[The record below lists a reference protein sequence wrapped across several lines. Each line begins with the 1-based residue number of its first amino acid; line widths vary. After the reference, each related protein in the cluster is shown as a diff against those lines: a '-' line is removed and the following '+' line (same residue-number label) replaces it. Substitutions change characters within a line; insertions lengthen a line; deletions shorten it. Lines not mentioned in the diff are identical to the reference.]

1 MPGIFKYFFYNNK
14 RGIQNANNTK
24 QHSVCRSL
32 SLFSP
37 ILLCFIK
44 PEFAWKWDE
53 TDKELHDFFCIEF
66 RSRKLWRNWK
76 WLKLCKWKY
85 FIPHQ
90 TKWNTNCTKIQAN
103 IASQSI
109 SFLFP
114 MSMHWVFIRFS
125 TLSTRP
131 DGWALFLLQM
141 KKSGA

>member
-53 TDKELHDFFCIEF
+53 TDKERIARFFLHWIQIQKIVT
-66 RSRKLWRNWK
+66 KLEVVK
-76 WLKLCKWKY
+76 AL
-85 FIPHQ
+85 Q
-90 TKWNTNCTKIQAN
+90 MKIFYSSPNGIQIAQKSKPILQAN
-103 IASQSI
+103 RFHFYFQCQCTGS
-109 SFLFP
+109 LFD
-114 MSMHWVFIRFS
+114 S
-125 TLSTRP
+125 LSTRP
-131 DGWALFLLQM
+131 DGWTPFLLQM